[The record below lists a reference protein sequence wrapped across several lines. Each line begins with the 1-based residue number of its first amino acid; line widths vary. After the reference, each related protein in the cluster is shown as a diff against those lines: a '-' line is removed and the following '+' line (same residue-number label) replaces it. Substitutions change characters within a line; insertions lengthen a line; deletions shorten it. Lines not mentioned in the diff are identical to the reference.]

1 MTDWTVKGKLRGISR
16 KGAKVE
22 VQEERHK
29 GGNTQAVEAEQ
40 DAVHTQEW
48 YTFKYL
54 ILIALGTSHCILHL
68 RSCQRSLIF

>member
-1 MTDWTVKGKLRGISR
+1 MTDWTVKGELRGISR
-16 KGAKVE
+16 QGAKVE

-29 GGNTQAVEAEQ
+29 AVEAVQ
-40 DAVHTQEW
+40 DAIHTQEW

-68 RSCQRSLIF
+68 RSCQRSLTF

>member
-1 MTDWTVKGKLRGISR
+1 MTWYVMTDWTVKGELRGISR
-16 KGAKVE
+16 QGAKVE

-54 ILIALGTSHCILHL
+54 NIICTT
-68 RSCQRSLIF
+68 RSYRL